1 MAEYWD
7 LFDGNRCP
15 LNRLHRRGDP
25 VPEGCYHQVVGIWIR
40 DRQGRF
46 LISRRHPDKPYGL
59 YWESTGGSVVAGED
73 SRTGAVRE
81 VGEELGIP
89 LKPEQMVFLMT
100 QKRENDFY
108 DNWLVQWDGG
118 LDQLRLQD
126 VEVVDAKWASYDEL
140 CALEENGEFVPMLS
154 YFRTLFGEV
163 TEIPAAICPMRIED
177 YDEIYGF
184 WSHMPG
190 MGLNN
195 LDDRREGVGRFLE
208 RNPKTCFV
216 AKMSDGIVGTVLCG
230 HDGRR
235 GHLYHAAVRPEVRGM
250 GVGRA
255 LVKAALDGLRA
266 EGIAKASL
274 LVFSDNDGGNRF
286 WRKMGFDGRED
297 VNYLNIQLLE
307 MQKFDPK

>member
-1 MAEYWD
+1 M
-7 LFDGNRCP
+7 
-15 LNRLHRRGDP
+15 
-25 VPEGCYHQVVGIWIR
+25 VGIWIR
-40 DRQGRF
+40 DSKGRF

-73 SRTGAVRE
+73 SRIGAVRE

-108 DNWLVQWDGG
+108 DNWLVQWDGE

-140 CALEENGEFVPMLS
+140 CRLEETGELVPMLS

-177 YDEIYGF
+177 YDEIYGL

-195 LDDRREGVGRFLE
+195 LDDSRAGVGRFLE
-208 RNPKTCFV
+208 SNPKTCFV

-235 GHLYHAAVRPEVRGM
+235 GHLYHAAVRPEVRSL

-286 WRKMGFDGRED
+286 WRKMGFDGRDD
-297 VNYLNIQLLE
+297 VNYLNIQLRE
-307 MQKFDPK
+307 MQKYDPK